1 LVAFKIEVGMEKEEE
16 VEVVITTFE
25 IKEEVET
32 MIIEFVIKL

>member
-1 LVAFKIEVGMEKEEE
+1 MEKEEE